1 MSESRCR
8 GQVRARGE
16 SACQNMFTKAANN
29 CDERWLI
36 SERSDGFSSVG
47 MIFCNI
53 SLQFYII
60 RHEEPR

>member
-1 MSESRCR
+1 MSATKRR
-8 GQVRARGE
+8 GQLRARGE
-16 SACQNMFTKAANN
+16 SGCQNMFTKAANN
-29 CDERWLI
+29 WDERWLI

-53 SLQFYII
+53 SFQFHII